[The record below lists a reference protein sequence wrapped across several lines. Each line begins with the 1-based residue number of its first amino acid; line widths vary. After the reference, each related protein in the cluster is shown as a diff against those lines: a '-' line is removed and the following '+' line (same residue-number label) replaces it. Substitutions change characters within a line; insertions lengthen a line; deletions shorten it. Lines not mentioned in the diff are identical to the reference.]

1 MVKYLS
7 YCLCL
12 ALWHVV
18 QFDYF
23 VSKCINKITDIP
35 FRVLYNHSKKIR
47 EGCKK
52 DGFNTYED
60 YSNWLFKFIQSGLPW
75 GTEIPIMGCVFF
87 LLAGTIFYV
96 SGGIF
101 HFKLNYFLV
110 NINIS
115 DNMGLFF
122 YLFLTLFSYLV
133 PYKYL
138 VYNKYEMYFEEFD
151 KSEHKVKLFF
161 KGFLLT
167 ILFWAYGISGMW
179 LFGSFH

>member
-18 QFDYF
+18 QFDKINVKYM
-23 VSKCINKITDIP
+23 NKIGEIP
-35 FRVLYNHSKKIR
+35 LKLLYNNSKKVR
-47 EGCKK
+47 ESYKK
-52 DGFNTYED
+52 DGFNSYED
-60 YSNWLFKFIQSGLPW
+60 VSKWLYKLRYAGLPW

-101 HFKLNYFLV
+101 HFKLNKFLFESGIDLWFYFPL
-110 NINIS
+110 II
-115 DNMGLFF
+115 
-122 YLFLTLFSYLV
+122 FSYAV
-133 PYKYL
+133 PYKYW
-138 VYNKYEMYFEEFD
+138 VYDKYQKYFEEFD
-151 KSEHKVKLFF
+151 KSEHKTKLFF

-179 LFGSFH
+179 FFGSSH